1 MNATLPEEAL
11 EIQVPTAHYD
21 AANYDELHRWI
32 SYWHQI
38 RAVVRSNARSVLEVG
53 VGSGVLSSY
62 LRARL
67 GLSVTTFDFD
77 ETLAP
82 DIVGDV
88 RALARH
94 AGEGCAD
101 AVLAF
106 QVLEHLPFGDFET
119 ALRQMALASR
129 RNVILSL
136 PYYGWDAAV
145 RARIWKKKFSFGFR
159 ISKNPPWSFNGEH
172 HWEIATRGHS
182 LAKVREVINRVLDIE
197 RDYFCAD
204 YPYHY
209 FFECRRKGIE

>member
-1 MNATLPEEAL
+1 MNATLPEERFAT
-11 EIQVPTAHYD
+11 QVTADHYGT
-21 AANYDELHRWI
+21 ANYDELHRWI

-38 RAVVRSNARSVLEVG
+38 RAVVRSKAGSVLEVG

-62 LRARL
+62 LRGRL
-67 GLSVTTFDFD
+67 GLPVITFDFD
-77 ETLAP
+77 ASLAP

-88 RALARH
+88 RSLVRH
-94 AGEGCAD
+94 AGENCAD

-106 QVLEHLPFGDFET
+106 QVLEHLPFEDFET

-136 PYYGWDAAV
+136 PYYGWDCSM
-145 RARIWKKKFSFGFR
+145 RARFWKRQYSFGFR
-159 ISKNPPWSFNGEH
+159 VSKNPAWSFNGEH

-197 RDYFCAD
+197 RDYFCED

-209 FFECRRKGIE
+209 FFECRRKGLE